1 MKVKEDELEIII
13 RKQGSRQ
20 IFQPQWEKM
29 TDLSSRRKEEE
40 ILLTAKMQKLLLERL
55 TSKGGGREEFKKIST
70 SETCGVHAGV
80 SFLREA
86 RGTTFES

>member
-13 RKQGSRQ
+13 KKQRSRQ

-55 TSKGGGREEFKKIST
+55 TSKGGGREEFKKNPN
-70 SETCGVHAGV
+70 
-80 SFLREA
+80 R
-86 RGTTFES
+86 